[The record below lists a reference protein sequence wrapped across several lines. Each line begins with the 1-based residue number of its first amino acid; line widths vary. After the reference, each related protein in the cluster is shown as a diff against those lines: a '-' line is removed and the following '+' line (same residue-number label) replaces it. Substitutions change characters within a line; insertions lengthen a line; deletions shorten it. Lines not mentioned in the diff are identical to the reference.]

1 MKCLPSHRPSD
12 PNPQQAVCPLELF
25 KPNPLWS
32 DTDAILCLLELVRP
46 NPLWSDSDA
55 LLCWK
60 SNVGSATGCQ
70 KRFKRK
76 IQKQNWSKVSGA
88 WIPARPRDSI
98 RCSQHIDGCAIFS
111 EIYDDHH
118 RSLSDNE
125 KDCLSEVL
133 QRFLSSFCAGT
144 LSNTLQCSAINEDFT
159 KKNTKQQETRLDIL
173 YHSKCSK
180 NILANQ
186 INWPGGG
193 GHSKKCRSQLAK
205 LNVFGRTGR

>member
-76 IQKQNWSKVSGA
+76 IQKQNWLKVSVSR
-88 WIPARPRDSI
+88 WSLDPSPSRDSI

-111 EIYDDHH
+111 DHH
-118 RSLSDNE
+118 RSLNDNE

-144 LSNTLQCSAINEDFT
+144 LSNTLQC
-159 KKNTKQQETRLDIL
+159 
-173 YHSKCSK
+173 
-180 NILANQ
+180 
-186 INWPGGG
+186 
-193 GHSKKCRSQLAK
+193 
-205 LNVFGRTGR
+205 